1 MDRIKISNAWSEDQ
15 CELKHACT
23 AADLISKLNL
33 VFVQYS
39 RALSKS
45 GQTHTQTYSLFIV
58 DNKQEF
64 ITTSIFE
71 EYCHILPPQF
81 PLFSSVLP
89 S

>member
-33 VFVQYS
+33 VIVQYS

-45 GQTHTQTYSLFIV
+45 GQTHKHTYSLFIV
-58 DNKQEF
+58 DCGISTKQEMELLSF
-64 ITTSIFE
+64 DLAS
-71 EYCHILPPQF
+71 
-81 PLFSSVLP
+81 
-89 S
+89 